1 MTTAVLERKI
11 TVAEIRAKFPHP
23 RVAND
28 RNEGR
33 ANYYCIAGALVLSW
47 RNTPLERAT
56 TRERFPDRDVIA
68 QVLREANP
76 VFEGEG
82 MTMRAQYQ
90 ADCITQS
97 NDEGKFGTSWQYLN
111 LALTWDGN
119 DPGDLTPPRIR
130 KKAS

>member
-1 MTTAVLERKI
+1 MTTTVLERKI

-23 RVAND
+23 RVASD
-28 RNEGR
+28 RNDDR
-33 ANYYCIAGALVLSW
+33 ANSYCIAGALVLSW
-47 RNTPLERAT
+47 RNIPLERAT

-76 VFEGEG
+76 VFDGEG
-82 MTMRAQYQ
+82 MIMHAQYQ

-97 NDEGKFGTSWQYLN
+97 NDERKFETGWRYLS
-111 LALTWDGN
+111 LVLIWDGN
-119 DPGDLTPPRIR
+119 DPYHLIPLRIR